1 MTATFFALPADD
13 SAIDRASVTHPAN
26 PFLTSSYVQA
36 QKALGYDAWLLGL
49 TDGAVPQASAVCLIR
64 GSLLH
69 RWMMIPASP
78 AVPTDSIFW
87 AGLDSFCRER
97 GVTDLELS
105 TFANPGG
112 RIPALRGETE
122 RVERTEFEM
131 TLLGKDLWAGISK
144 SHRERINQG
153 RKNGLVVRRGR
164 SEAAI
169 DAHVALHIN
178 SMDRRTLR
186 GENVAQSFERSTRT
200 ALLTSG
206 AGELFQAMLGD
217 EVVSSLLVLRSPTGA
232 YCESS
237 GNSATG
243 MKIGASHFLRYE
255 TALALQAEKTE
266 VFYLGGARSTEA
278 GLLRYKSGFGA
289 TQHQMASVNACRS
302 SRLRRKI
309 STVANLIRDNPREML
324 QTLAGRPEK
333 FVTFVADPSQIP
345 PPAENPG
352 WELRKVGDDVLTDL
366 SSSRPEFRAQA
377 ARLAE
382 GRVNDAYGLYIDQV
396 LAGIAW
402 MIPGEHDAMYAVRN
416 VKLRANEAELTHCL
430 TVPEFRNRGVYTY
443 MIRTLCAL
451 AVKNGMRRVY
461 MITNRA
467 NVASQGGILKAGLK
481 PAGGIYRHVFG
492 FIGKGKGMAI
502 TFRRHRWGFLGWR

>member
-1 MTATFFALPADD
+1 MTATFFARPADD
-13 SAIDRASVTHPAN
+13 LSIDRASVTHPAN
-26 PFLTSSYVQA
+26 PFLTPSYVRA

-49 TDGAVPQASAVCLIR
+49 TDGAVTQTSALCLIR

-78 AVPTDSIFW
+78 ALPSDSIFW

-97 GVTDLELS
+97 GVTNLELS

-112 RIPALRGETE
+112 WIPELRGETE

-153 RKNGLVVRRGR
+153 RKHGLVLRRGR

-169 DAHVALHIN
+169 DAHVALQIN

-186 GENVAQSFERSTRT
+186 GENVAQTFERSIRA

-217 EVVSSLLVLRSPTGA
+217 DVVSSLLVLRSSTGA

-237 GNSATG
+237 GNSAKG

-255 TALALQAEKTE
+255 TALALQAEKIE
-266 VFYLGGARSTEA
+266 VFYLGGARATEA
-278 GLLRYKSGFGA
+278 GLHSYKSGFGA
-289 TQHQMASVNACRS
+289 MAHPMASVNAWTS
-302 SRLRRKI
+302 SWARRKL
-309 STVANLIRDNPREML
+309 STVARLLRDDPREVL
-324 QTLAGRPEK
+324 TTLAGRPERY
-333 FVTFVADPSQIP
+333 VAYVADPARVP
-345 PPAENPG
+345 PPESKPG
-352 WELRKVGDDVLTDL
+352 WELRKIGDEVLTEL
-366 SSSRPEFRAQA
+366 SSARPEFRAQA

-382 GRVNDAYGLYIDQV
+382 GRVNDAYGLYIDEV
-396 LAGIAW
+396 LAGITW
-402 MIPGEHDAMYAVRN
+402 MIPARHDAMYGVRN
-416 VKLRANEAELTHCL
+416 VKLRAGEVELTHCITL
-430 TVPEFRNRGVYTY
+430 PEFRNRGVYTF
-443 MIRTLCAL
+443 MIRSLCAL
-451 AVKNGMRRVY
+451 AVNSGFRRVY
-461 MITNRA
+461 MITNRT
-467 NVASQGGILKAGLK
+467 NVASQRGILKAGLEQT
-481 PAGGIYRHVFG
+481 GGIHRHVFD
-492 FIGKGKGMAI
+492 FIGAGVAF
-502 TFRRHRWGFLGWR
+502 TFRRHRWRYLGWR

>member
-1 MTATFFALPADD
+1 MTATFFAQPADD
-13 SAIDRASVTHPAN
+13 VSVDRASVTHPAN
-26 PFLTSSYVQA
+26 PFLTPSYVRA

-49 TDGAVPQASAVCLIR
+49 TDGAVPQASALCLIR
-64 GSLLH
+64 GGLLH
-69 RWMMIPASP
+69 RWMTIPASP

-112 RIPALRGETE
+112 RIPELRGETE

-131 TLLGKDLWAGISK
+131 NLLNKDLWAGISK

-153 RKNGLVVRRGR
+153 RKRGLVLRRGR

-178 SMDRRTLR
+178 SMDRRALR
-186 GENVAQSFERSTRT
+186 GENVALTFERITRA

-217 EVVSSLLVLRSPTGA
+217 EVVSSLLVLRSSTGA

-237 GNSATG
+237 GNSANG

-266 VFYLGGARSTEA
+266 VFYLGGARATEA
-278 GLLRYKSGFGA
+278 GLHRYKSGFGA
-289 TQHQMASVNACRS
+289 TPHPMASVNACTS

-309 STVANLIRDNPREML
+309 STVANLVRDNPREVL
-324 QTLAGRPEK
+324 ETLAGRSEK
-333 FVTFVADPSQIP
+333 FVAFVADPSRVP
-345 PPAENPG
+345 PPASNPG

-377 ARLAE
+377 VRLAE
-382 GRVNDAYGLYIDQV
+382 GRVNDAYGLYIDEV

-402 MIPGEHDAMYAVRN
+402 MIPGRHDAMYAVRN
-416 VKLRANEAELTHCL
+416 VKLRANEVELTHCL
-430 TVPEFRNRGVYTY
+430 TVPEFRHRGVYTY
-443 MIRTLCAL
+443 MIRALCAL
-451 AVKNGMRRVY
+451 AARNGARRVY
-461 MITNRA
+461 MITNRS

-481 PAGGIYRHVFG
+481 PTGGIHRHVFG
-492 FIGKGKGMAI
+492 FIGKGKGIAV

>member
-1 MTATFFALPADD
+1 MTATFFARPADD
-13 SAIDRASVTHPAN
+13 LSIDHASVTHPAN
-26 PFLTSSYVQA
+26 PFLTPSYVRA

-49 TDGAVPQASAVCLIR
+49 TDGAAPQASAVCLIR
-64 GSLLH
+64 RSMLH
-69 RWMMIPASP
+69 RSMMIPAFP
-78 AVPTDSIFW
+78 AVPTDSKFW

-105 TFANPGG
+105 TFANPGE

-131 TLLGKDLWAGISK
+131 NLLSTDLWAGISE

-153 RKNGLVVRRGR
+153 RTHGLVLRRGR

-169 DAHVALHIN
+169 DAHVTLHIN

-186 GENVAQSFERSTRT
+186 GEIVAQTFERSIRA

-206 AGELFQAMLGD
+206 AAELFQAMLGD
-217 EVVSSLLVLRSPTGA
+217 EVVSSLLVLRSSTGA

-237 GNSATG
+237 GNSASG
-243 MKIGASHFLRYE
+243 IKIGASHFLRYE

-266 VFYLGGARSTEA
+266 VFYLGDARSTEA
-278 GLLRYKSGFGA
+278 DLPRYTSGFGA
-289 TQHQMASVNACRS
+289 TAHPMASVIASTR

-309 STVANLIRDNPREML
+309 STVAKLIRDNPREL
-324 QTLAGRPEK
+324 LTTLAGRPERY
-333 FVTFVADPSQIP
+333 VAFVADPSQVP
-345 PPAENPG
+345 PPASKPG

-377 ARLAE
+377 GRLAA

-396 LAGIAW
+396 LAAITW
-402 MIPGEHDAMYAVRN
+402 MIPAQHDAMYAVRN
-416 VKLRANEAELTHCL
+416 VKLRANEVELTHCL
-430 TVPEFRNRGVYTY
+430 TLPEFRNRGAYTY
-443 MIRTLCAL
+443 LIRSLCAL
-451 AVKNGMRRVY
+451 AVRNGVRRVY

-467 NVASQGGILKAGLK
+467 NIASQGGILKAGLK
-481 PAGGIYRHVFG
+481 PAGGIHRHVFA
-492 FIGKGKGMAI
+492 FIGEGVAV